1 MPVANSHL
9 FNPSLTGPRKRITQ
23 DVDLSVRATFQQN
36 TESWQWGLSAQRP
49 RLRDSAT
56 TLRDTKSALRGQH
69 LFCNS
74 NESTP

>member
-1 MPVANSHL
+1 MPMGNSHL
-9 FNPSLTGPRKRITQ
+9 FNPSLTGPRMRIAQ
-23 DVDLSVRATFQQN
+23 DADLSVSAAFQKN
-36 TESWQWGLSAQRP
+36 TESWQWGLSAQRQ